1 MAVAGHLHLAAEGV
15 VALLL
20 HHRLPAVEHP
30 LEEVAHPSLHLQAAP
45 PHQEGGGCHPL
56 AVSHQV
62 GVDEQEAAF
71 LVVLVVLVV
80 LLWAE

>member
-56 AVSHQV
+56 AVLHQV

-71 LVVLVVLVV
+71 LVVSAVLVV